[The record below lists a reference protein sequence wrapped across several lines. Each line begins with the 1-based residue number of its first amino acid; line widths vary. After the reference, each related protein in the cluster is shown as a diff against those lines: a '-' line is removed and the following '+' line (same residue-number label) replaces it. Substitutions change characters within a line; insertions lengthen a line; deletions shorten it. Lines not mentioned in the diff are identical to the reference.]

1 MYTNQYKFKYL
12 EWHSPE
18 EIHETTIKW
27 QSELDFIEIEWH
39 FLQELL
45 SDNTLLLLSETDFEK
60 TKKLISELVS
70 YKKVIPEIRQLLE
83 QHRNDLEVLV
93 DGINERQKEKA
104 FKDRHLL
111 LELKINDFN
120 EQYRQV
126 KNAIFD
132 VMKTSL
138 KKRKQKTLLSKR

>member
-126 KNAIFD
+126 KNTIFD